1 MTIYQ
6 NKYQNRKTE
15 AKTKRQMNT
24 NESLI
29 MNSEHQ
35 PLVLFSVVNQV
46 MLKSYPT
53 VTYFVVAVNNKQTVS
68 LTLLRPGQTLVTFQ
82 RNILQHCCMMLR
94 HVLNGVAKRTQ
105 HFHHF
110 QRNMSMFMCPW
121 PLARNKWT

>member
-1 MTIYQ
+1 MIASSLERVLQNDLTKFRAHAFEDRKKNDN
-6 NKYQNRKTE
+6 NKYQNRKRE

-53 VTYFVVAVNNKQTVS
+53 
-68 LTLLRPGQTLVTFQ
+68 
-82 RNILQHCCMMLR
+82 
-94 HVLNGVAKRTQ
+94 
-105 HFHHF
+105 
-110 QRNMSMFMCPW
+110 
-121 PLARNKWT
+121 